1 MLGWVVATVCGALW
15 VYSLEHGRSESARL
29 YGSCM
34 AYCYFT
40 TFVLALLRDAGLGL
54 GWLALVGVL
63 VVVCLIA
70 MVVIGRQR
78 FEARDSGHGR

>member
-1 MLGWVVATVCGALW
+1 MLGGVVATVFGGLW
-15 VYSLEHGRSESARL
+15 VYSLEHGRRESARL
-29 YGSCM
+29 YGFCM

-40 TFVLALLRDAGLGL
+40 TFVVALLHDAGLGL

-70 MVVIGRQR
+70 TVVIGRQR
-78 FEARDSGHGR
+78 LRG

>member
-1 MLGWVVATVCGALW
+1 MLGWLVATVFGGLW
-15 VYSLEHGRSESARL
+15 VYSLERGLSESARL

-40 TFVLALLRDAGLGL
+40 SFVVALLHDAGLGL

-63 VVVCLIA
+63 IVVCLIA
-70 MVVIGRQR
+70 MVVIGRQCLR
-78 FEARDSGHGR
+78 G

>member
-1 MLGWVVATVCGALW
+1 MAQLVLMLGAVVATVFGGLW

-40 TFVLALLRDAGLGL
+40 SFVVALFRDAGLGPV
-54 GWLALVGVL
+54 GLALVGVL

-70 MVVIGRQR
+70 MVVIGRR
-78 FEARDSGHGR
+78 RLRG

>member
-1 MLGWVVATVCGALW
+1 MAQLVLMLGVVVATVFGGLW
-15 VYSLEHGRSESARL
+15 IYSLEHGRSESARL

-40 TFVLALLRDAGLGL
+40 SLILALLRDAGLGPM
-54 GWLALVGVL
+54 WLALVDGL

-70 MVVIGRQR
+70 MVVIGRKR
-78 FEARDSGHGR
+78 LRG